1 MRTIP
6 MPTRTKTYLACLCLV
21 LLAPALRAQSNE
33 DDPEE
38 DAPAAM
44 APEESAAPDEPD
56 FHPNE
61 VRTMRPKIWDEP
73 PEANGLL
80 TTSNAV
86 IPAGL
91 SLGRARR
98 VERAQVDPDEL
109 ADRQERMLDGE
120 RFTQRLRALAS
131 EDDGREARS
140 EAEVAEAR
148 AGSEKSRGSSFFTI
162 VGGALALGGFL
173 ALLWTKLRAR

>member
-1 MRTIP
+1 
-6 MPTRTKTYLACLCLV
+6 MPKLAKTYLACLCLV
-21 LLAPALRAQSNE
+21 LLAPALRAQSGE
-33 DDPEE
+33 DEPEE

-44 APEESAAPDEPD
+44 APEEPAAPDEPD

-73 PEANGLL
+73 SEANGVL
-80 TTSNAV
+80 TTRNAV

-98 VERAQVDPDEL
+98 VESAQVDQEEL

-120 RFTQRLRALAS
+120 RFTQRLRALPS
-131 EDDGREARS
+131 EDSESEARS

-148 AGSEKSRGSSFFTI
+148 AGSEKGKGSSFFSV
-162 VGGALALGGFL
+162 VGGVAALAGLL